1 MLQHGKVVKAIDIK
15 QRIEAF
21 NKENSPFYIVDLDN
35 GKFSLCLPLDLL
47 GDEYYPYCQ
56 DAFDAYAKEI
66 GEPAYSRSGLRT
78 HGNGHEW
85 EAAFREA
92 FKDDPNINRI
102 LFDCEMG
109 GFFCDADNL
118 SLIEDFGRRF
128 KDICE
133 DSDRF
138 APIVSEGI
146 KNAEAR
152 AAEQERLMKTVRGQ
166 LMSHPSASFEI
177 MTPDG
182 NVRLT
187 PDDSKALIDGSR
199 QSVEIDGVTYAA
211 EELLDQEITDMQRD
225 LFDQSLIRMKTEEP
239 EEAMTISM

>member
-1 MLQHGKVVKAIDIK
+1 MLQYGKVVIAMNTK

-21 NKENSPFYIVDLDN
+21 NKENAPFYIVDLGD
-35 GKFSLCLPLDLL
+35 GRFSLCLPLDLIS
-47 GDEYYPYCQ
+47 DEYYPYCQ

-78 HGNGHEW
+78 HGNGYEW

-92 FKDDPNINRI
+92 FKDDPNIKKI

-128 KDICE
+128 KAICE
-133 DSDRF
+133 DTEQF
-138 APIVSEGI
+138 TPIVSEGI
-146 KNAEAR
+146 KNAEAWQ
-152 AAEQERLMKTVRGQ
+152 AEQERLMKTVRGQ
-166 LMSHPSASFEI
+166 LMSHSSATFEI

-182 NVRLT
+182 NIRIT
-187 PDDSKALIDGSR
+187 PEDGKALLDGSR
-199 QSVEIDGVTYAA
+199 QSVTIDGVMYASY
-211 EELLDQEITDMQRD
+211 ELLDQEVTDMQTD
-225 LFDQSLIRMKTEEP
+225 LFDQNLIRMKTEEP
-239 EEAMTISM
+239 EEAMTMSM